1 MGVLFLF
8 LFFFPF
14 ANCYLSGK
22 LFRVVK
28 HELKSFFT
36 VQRGMNDYNLA
47 NAPNSAN
54 QDINPS
60 YNQAEEK
67 TAQGVSVVAQAS
79 PLLALPNELLLEIS
93 SYLSLVERTP
103 LALTSKRFNAIF
115 NTEERLKALCDQYYG
130 PPDAAEIYRKNIVNR
145 EIPAVPHHDIS
156 DPLLRLAYH
165 RYVSNKYL
173 ASLEEGTIENC
184 LVTIKKHTD
193 GVIWVAP
200 MPGGR
205 LASCHQ
211 FTNIKVWDLSRL
223 DERPLTLHKINS
235 RACVVIPLLDGR
247 LASCHWCATIK
258 VWDLT
263 MQRCVATLYGHC
275 DIVSCIT
282 QLPDGRLVSCSFD
295 KTIKVWDLRL
305 GGKPC
310 VATLTG
316 HTDIVMSI
324 TLLPDGRLASCSR
337 DKTVRIWDLSRPDGR
352 RCVATLQGPKAR
364 TSDWA
369 ATITAF
375 ADGRLIAF
383 ADNLTIW
390 VLDLTKPHGEQ
401 CVAKLDGHMYVVHTV
416 RALADGR
423 LVSCSHGGMI
433 KVWDLSKPHGK
444 RCVATLNGRHNGW
457 WGGEVW
463 TVAELDDGQLVSW
476 SEHNGIMLWDLTG
489 EIIKARKCS
498 ASDFS
503 LSKGKKSCLIS

>member
-1 MGVLFLF
+1 
-8 LFFFPF
+8 
-14 ANCYLSGK
+14 
-22 LFRVVK
+22 
-28 HELKSFFT
+28 
-36 VQRGMNDYNLA
+36 MNDYNLT
-47 NAPNSAN
+47 NATNSAH
-54 QDINPS
+54 QGINPP

-67 TAQGVSVVAQAS
+67 TAQKGVSVVAQAS

-103 LALTSKRFNAIF
+103 LALTSKRLNAVL

-130 PPDAAEIYRKNIVNR
+130 PPDAAEIYRKNIANR

-173 ASLEEGTIENC
+173 VSLERFTIENC
-184 LVTIKKHTD
+184 LVTIERHTD
-193 GVIWVAP
+193 KVRWVAP

-205 LASCHQ
+205 LASCHHYS
-211 FTNIKVWDLSRL
+211 TIKVWDLSRPGA
-223 DERPLTLHKINS
+223 RPLTMQETNDWMNN
-235 RACVVIPLLDGR
+235 RGFVVIPLLDGR

-263 MQRCVATLYGHC
+263 KQRCVATLFGHS
-275 DIVSCIT
+275 DIVLCIT
-282 QLPDGRLVSCSFD
+282 QLPDGRLVSCSSD

-305 GGKPC
+305 GRKPC
-310 VATLTG
+310 VATLTE
-316 HTDIVMSI
+316 HTDSVESI
-324 TLLPDGRLASCSR
+324 TSLPDGRLASCSK
-337 DKTVRIWDLSRPDGR
+337 DKTVRIWDLSRPEGR
-352 RCVATLQGPKAR
+352 QCVATLQGPQFC
-364 TSDWA
+364 SGWA
-369 ATITAF
+369 GNITAF

-401 CVAKLDGHMYVVHTV
+401 CVARLDGHVYIVHTV

-423 LVSCSHGGMI
+423 LVSCSHGGII

-457 WGGEVW
+457 WGSGVW
-463 TVAELDDGQLVSW
+463 TVAELDDGRLVSW